1 MVQAQATM
9 RRIGLELIEE
19 KRRAA
24 VEGQLLETRVGNIRA
39 TVNDAPASPSLDGAK
54 YVEGW
59 DILSVLSELL
69 DTV

>member
-24 VEGQLLETRVGNIRA
+24 VEGQLVEERLGNITA
-39 TVNDAPASPSLDGAK
+39 TLNDAPVSPSLDDAK
-54 YVEGW
+54 YVEGQ
-59 DILSVLSELL
+59 DILSILSELL
-69 DTV
+69 DAV

>member
-24 VEGQLLETRVGNIRA
+24 VEGQLAEARFRNINA
-39 TVNDAPASPSLDGAK
+39 TLNGAPASPSLDGAK

-59 DILSVLSELL
+59 DILSVLSE
-69 DTV
+69 